1 MFSISYYLCG
11 LSCHSYRDAEVEQ
24 EEPLLSECVAFSTSH
39 VTVPEVFG
47 TDMLQVVV
55 SSTAVEIEIKS
66 SSVCCSPLLGVWDLL
81 SSEVQCRDAA
91 VLLYRFG

>member
-1 MFSISYYLCG
+1 
-11 LSCHSYRDAEVEQ
+11 
-24 EEPLLSECVAFSTSH
+24 
-39 VTVPEVFG
+39 
-47 TDMLQVVV
+47 MLQVVV

-91 VLLYRFG
+91 VLLYWLVS